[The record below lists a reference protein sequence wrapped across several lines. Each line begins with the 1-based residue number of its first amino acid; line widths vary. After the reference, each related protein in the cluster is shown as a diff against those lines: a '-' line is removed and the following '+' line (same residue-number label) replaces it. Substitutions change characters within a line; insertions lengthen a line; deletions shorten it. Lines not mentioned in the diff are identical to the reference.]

1 MINPAFDVW
10 VWATGLLFLVLMGVR
25 AYVVETGQVRLGGTP
40 AAARL
45 LTMAIFLVLIGLG
58 GLLALQGGTLLVS
71 SIVNHTDPSLIPN
84 VVLTRPHLRPTRP
97 HPHRHR
103 HLLPG
108 PLRHLLRHPLRLRL
122 RHPLRHRP
130 PPTDLPSAP
139 L

>member
-71 SIVNHTDPSLIPN
+71 SIVNRTGTGSGTCSRACSGSGTCSRARTGTRSGSGTCSGTGPRQ
-84 VVLTRPHLRPTRP
+84 LTFR
-97 HPHRHR
+97 
-103 HLLPG
+103 
-108 PLRHLLRHPLRLRL
+108 PLRCDGKR
-122 RHPLRHRP
+122 
-130 PPTDLPSAP
+130 SARSRWAD
-139 L
+139 

>member
-1 MINPAFDVW
+1 MINPAYDVW

-45 LTMAIFLVLIGLG
+45 LTVAIFLVLIGLG

-84 VVLTRPHLRPTRP
+84 VVLDPTPPAPARRAARRPRHPCPPRRRLHR
-97 HPHRHR
+97 HPHRAGTCPHR
-103 HLLPG
+103 ARAELILAAAV
-108 PLRHLLRHPLRLRL
+108 
-122 RHPLRHRP
+122 RP
-130 PPTDLPSAP
+130 V
-139 L
+139 

>member
-84 VVLTRPHLRPTRP
+84 VVLDPTP
-97 HPHRHR
+97 PAPDPAAPAPAPAPA
-103 HLLPG
+103 PG
-108 PLRHLLRHPLRLRL
+108 PAPA
-122 RHPLRHRP
+122 PVP
-130 PPTDLPSAP
+130 APGPAPAPASAP
-139 L
+139 APAPAPAPAN

>member
-84 VVLTRPHLRPTRP
+84 VVLDPTPPAPDPAAPAPAPAPAPGARTGTRSCSGTCSA
-97 HPHRHR
+97 
-103 HLLPG
+103 
-108 PLRHLLRHPLRLRL
+108 
-122 RHPLRHRP
+122 HRP

-139 L
+139 V

>member
-1 MINPAFDVW
+1 M
-10 VWATGLLFLVLMGVR
+10 
-25 AYVVETGQVRLGGTP
+25 RLGGTP

-45 LTMAIFLVLIGLG
+45 LTMAIFLVLVGLG

-84 VVLTRPHLRPTRP
+84 VVLDPTPPAPDPAAPAPAPAPAPGLRHRL
-97 HPHRHR
+97 PHRAR
-103 HLLPG
+103 PRAG
-108 PLRHLLRHPLRLRL
+108 PLRL
-122 RHPLRHRP
+122 RHPLRHRR